1 MLDKHQLLTF
11 FNGEIVWV
19 VAPIVSLIK
28 LWWQL
33 YDCAQ
38 VHWQQSASIKIP
50 CSSTDER
57 TLASGLHATSGRKS
71 LALDEDTMYTQTNLE
86 EAVIYIYIYIC
97 MYIHICIPSHLL
109 FANLADSFW
118 YHIAACLHQRKK
130 IRQLQLLLKSV
141 TRRSCKSENR
151 MIECWWNSSLKF
163 YTPLGVGN
171 CWKIKA
177 FWVAHHHASPY
188 PSTQVAFRDEPEGR
202 LIMFDEP
209 MGHKHNTFI
218 WFIHTLELAI
228 FGATNEFQYL

>member
-11 FNGEIVWV
+11 FNEEIVWV

-33 YDCAQ
+33 YSCAQ

-71 LALDEDTMYTQTNLE
+71 LALDEDTMYTHTNLE
-86 EAVIYIYIYIC
+86 EAVIYIYIG
-97 MYIHICIPSHLL
+97 MYIHICILSHLL

-177 FWVAHHHASPY
+177 FWVAHHQASPY

>member
-1 MLDKHQLLTF
+1 MSGCTNCFPYKALMATLFLCASPLATVCLHQDPLQFHRWKDLSKWSSRNKWKEESCT
-11 FNGEIVWV
+11 
-19 VAPIVSLIK
+19 
-28 LWWQL
+28 WWGHH
-33 YDCAQ
+33 
-38 VHWQQSASIKIP
+38 V
-50 CSSTDER
+50 
-57 TLASGLHATSGRKS
+57 
-71 LALDEDTMYTQTNLE
+71 YTHKFRRGG
-86 EAVIYIYIYIC
+86 YIYIG
-97 MYIHICIPSHLL
+97 MYIHICILSHLL

-177 FWVAHHHASPY
+177 FWVAHHQASPY